1 MTATLFPTAALG
13 EVFTPSPSRRRP
25 WRVETRNHR
34 GDRVHRVGSYATEAA
49 AIDRAGGLVLTL
61 ACSSLAITGDAVCVY
76 HRDTPGN
83 VTRIDP
89 LALRAT
95 LRLLDLKATT

>member
-1 MTATLFPTAALG
+1 MTATLFPAEAVA
-13 EVFTPSPSRRRP
+13 EAFAPTPSRARP
-25 WRVETRNHR
+25 WRVEIRNHR
-34 GDRVHRVGSYATEAA
+34 GDRVQRVGCYASEAA

-61 ACSSLAITGDAVCVY
+61 AASSLAITGDPVIVY

-89 LALRAT
+89 LAVRAT